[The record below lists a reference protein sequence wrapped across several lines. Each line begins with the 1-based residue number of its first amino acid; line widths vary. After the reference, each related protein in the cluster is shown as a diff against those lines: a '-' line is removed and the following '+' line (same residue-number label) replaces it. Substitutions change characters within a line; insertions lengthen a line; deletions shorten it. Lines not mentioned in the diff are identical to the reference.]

1 MQKQCRSFLEETAAR
16 NLFPADHTSV
26 REQTRKSSF
35 RPLLGGGLF
44 LVQGGANR
52 DSGVGI
58 DGAVA
63 FFDVAD
69 DAVFVDDNVSALGPL
84 ERLALNAVG
93 FEDAVGSKHFVIHV
107 AEKRKRDVD
116 LFGEGRVGGGAVNA
130 HAKNFRV
137 RGVDLSRGDSS
148 LDRLKLF
155 RSTAGKGQDVNGKK
169 DIFLAAEVAE
179 LNGRALIAYQ
189 SEVWSGITDFQ

>member
-58 DGAVA
+58 GGA
-63 FFDVAD
+63 
-69 DAVFVDDNVSALGPL
+69 
-84 ERLALNAVG
+84 
-93 FEDAVGSKHFVIHV
+93 
-107 AEKRKRDVD
+107 
-116 LFGEGRVGGGAVNA
+116 AVNA

-137 RGVDLSRGDSS
+137 RRVDLSRGDSS

-155 RSTAGKGQDVNGKK
+155 RSTTGKGQDVNGKK

-179 LNGRALIAYQ
+179 LYGCTLIADQ
-189 SEVWSGITDFQ
+189 SEVWSGITDLQ